1 MYYAYPYPTITAAA
15 GAASTAPTPDTPA
28 VPAPAPP
35 AAAGGGAPPPHSGKC
50 RRLPESG
57 SSPAAAA
64 GGAADPAADDGQR
77 GEGGHAR
84 WDAAAL
90 ARPSKLRN
98 DQDPNSIV
106 CHIIHINIRFCSAQ
120 QRFWIGGFSITIRGL
135 PHMTSALEGR
145 G

>member
-57 SSPAAAA
+57 SSPTAA